1 MLVLTIYSK
10 YNLGVFYEYKKNIS
24 WDKVSFKMAENYEEF
39 SVSLLNLNYSYED
52 DDFLAFAEL
61 HGDLDIVGYAIIWG
75 SNNEAKDITATYG
88 VSQFNTA
95 KKEYVEIIKD
105 YI

>member
-1 MLVLTIYSK
+1 MNT
-10 YNLGVFYEYKKNIS
+10 KNIS

-75 SNNEAKDITATYG
+75 SNNEAKDIILLTDILG
-88 VSQFNTA
+88 ILVGLFLNIICKVIDNT
-95 KKEYVEIIKD
+95 KIIN
-105 YI
+105 

>member
-1 MLVLTIYSK
+1 MNT
-10 YNLGVFYEYKKNIS
+10 KNIS

-75 SNNEAKDITATYG
+75 SNNEVKDITTTYG

-95 KKEYVEIIKD
+95 KKEYVDTIKD
-105 YI
+105 LF

>member
-1 MLVLTIYSK
+1 MNT
-10 YNLGVFYEYKKNIS
+10 KNIS
-24 WDKVSFKMAENYEEF
+24 WDKLSFKMAENYEEF
-39 SVSLLNLNYSYED
+39 SISLLNLNYSYED

-61 HGDLDIVGYAIIWG
+61 HGDLDIVGYAIVWG
-75 SNNEAKDITATYG
+75 SNNEAKDITATYS

-95 KKEYVEIIKD
+95 KKEYVEIIRD